1 MSLVFHLTDEQSLQ
15 LSDLQGMKE
24 KSLFKL
30 ILIEKGE
37 GFYQIN
43 SRIVSVMAGDLLLI
57 APNEVYDLGGLQTT
71 SKWIVCFDTSN
82 IGVGIAANPM
92 LLGINDELPLLLFLT
107 SKHGE
112 IRHFHV
118 PLTDRKRWVLWL
130 GQLECELCHQLLG
143 FVDMAQSLLTLVM
156 IEFMRLAKPQLENYS
171 MQWRPLLIEVF
182 RFIEANY
189 NNPISLCD
197 VAKAV
202 GRSPAYLTDLVRR
215 ETGKTV
221 LTWIVECRMA
231 NACRLLLNTS
241 QSVTQISE
249 SVGYLDRRHF
259 SRQFLR
265 LHKMPP
271 DAWRQSHLN
280 DRLRPKLAEKKAD
293 MGVTTAKAP
302 VPTTAFA

>member
-1 MSLVFHLTDEQSLQ
+1 
-15 LSDLQGMKE
+15 
-24 KSLFKL
+24 
-30 ILIEKGE
+30 LIEKGE

-43 SRIVSVMAGDLLLI
+43 SRIISVVAGDLLLI
-57 APNEVYDLGGLQTT
+57 APNEAYDLSGLQTT
-71 SKWIVCFDTSN
+71 DRWLVCFDISN
-82 IGVGIAANPM
+82 LGVGMAANPM
-92 LLGINDELPLLLFLT
+92 LLRLNDELPLLLFLT

-118 PLTDRKRWVLWL
+118 PSTDRLRWLTWL
-130 GQLECELCHQLLG
+130 QQLERELCHQPLG

-156 IEFMRLAKPQLENYS
+156 IEFMRLAKPQLENLS
-171 MQWRPLLIEVF
+171 LQWRPLLVEVF

-189 NNPISLCD
+189 YNPISLCD

-202 GRSPAYLTDLVRR
+202 GRSSAYLTDLVRR

-231 NACRLLLNTS
+231 NACRLLLNTN
-241 QSVTQISE
+241 QSVNQISE

-265 LHKMPP
+265 FHKMPP
-271 DAWRQSHLN
+271 DAWRQAHHN
-280 DRLRPKLAEKKAD
+280 DRLHPKLTEKKASIEVKTS
-293 MGVTTAKAP
+293 GIPAQVTSFAQTAA
-302 VPTTAFA
+302 